1 MSGVYNYE
9 PQSPSTNLLIPEISS
24 AGGGVRVQYN
34 VIRTTSNNDQILL
47 VLGRIMFA
55 LDEVRF
61 GLDQGEVRQ
70 TQYMLLQLVDS
81 LVKKSNEE

>member
-61 GLDQGEVRQ
+61 GLDQVRQ